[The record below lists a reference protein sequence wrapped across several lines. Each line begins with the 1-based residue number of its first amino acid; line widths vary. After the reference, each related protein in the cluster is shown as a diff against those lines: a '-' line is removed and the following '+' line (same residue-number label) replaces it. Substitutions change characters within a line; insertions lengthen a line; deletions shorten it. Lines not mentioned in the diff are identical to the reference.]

1 MAIEKK
7 GGIICGCSV
16 LREEIESLRKTLWPD
31 WTARYLSSMLH
42 MKPAELT
49 CQLDACTTEELSAG
63 NRVVLVYGDCCH
75 AVDRIEKT
83 LGVARTRGVNCCEM
97 LLGREM
103 YKSLM
108 KDGAFFLLPEWT
120 RRWEEVFTHELGLS
134 QENAQDLMQEMH
146 TRLLY
151 LDTGIEPVPS
161 DSIAS
166 CSAYCGLPVEIRQIP
181 LTHLQ
186 MLIEDAMDR
195 VCMGAP

>member
-1 MAIEKK
+1 MYQAIIWALVFTSGAGMSSPSPIIIWISEK
-7 GGIICGCSV
+7 
-16 LREEIESLRKTLWPD
+16 
-31 WTARYLSSMLH
+31 YLL
-42 MKPAELT
+42 
-49 CQLDACTTEELSAG
+49 G
-63 NRVVLVYGDCCH
+63 VLVYGDCCH

-83 LGVARTRGVNCCEM
+83 FGVARTQGVNCCEM
-97 LLGREM
+97 LLGRGM

-108 KDGAFFLLPEWT
+108 KEGVFFLLPEWT

-146 TRLLY
+146 TRLVY

-161 DSIAS
+161 GSIAA

-186 MLIEDAMDR
+186 MLIEDAMGR
-195 VCMGAP
+195 TCMEGT

>member
-1 MAIEKK
+1 MDTEKK

-16 LREEIESLRKTLWPD
+16 LMEEIESLRKTLWPE

-42 MKPAELT
+42 MQPTDLT
-49 CQLDACTTEELSAG
+49 RQLDACVTIEQQTG
-63 NRVVLVYGDCCH
+63 NRMVLVYGDCCH
-75 AVDRIEKT
+75 AMDRFEKIP
-83 LGVARTRGVNCCEM
+83 GVARTRGVNCCEM
-97 LLGREM
+97 LLGREL

-108 KDGAFFLLPEWT
+108 IEGVFFLLPEWT
-120 RRWEEVFTHELGLS
+120 RRWDEVFAYELGLS

-151 LDTGIEPVPS
+151 LDTGMVPVPS
-161 DSIAS
+161 GSIAA
-166 CSAYCGLPVEIRQIP
+166 CSSYCGLPVEIRQIP

-195 VCMGAP
+195 VCMEVP